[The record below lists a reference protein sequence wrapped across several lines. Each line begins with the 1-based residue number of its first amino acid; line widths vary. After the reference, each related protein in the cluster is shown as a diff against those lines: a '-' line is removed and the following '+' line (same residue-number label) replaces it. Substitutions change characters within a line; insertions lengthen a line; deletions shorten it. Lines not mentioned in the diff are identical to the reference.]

1 MPATAL
7 VTGPTAGLGL
17 SFARRLAADG
27 HDLVLVARDAGRL
40 AEVAAELR
48 TAYGRTVEVLPAD
61 LADRAQLQVVA
72 DRLADPSRPV
82 DLLVNNA
89 GFGLARRFVGHDLA
103 DEERLLDVLVRA
115 VLVLSHAA
123 APGMRERR
131 HGAIVNVSSVSGW
144 VAMGTYSA
152 AKAWCTAFSEGLA
165 IELAGSGV
173 TVTALCPGFV
183 HTQFHQRAE
192 INMTALPR
200 VAWLD
205 SDDVVHQCLA
215 DVRRGRVV
223 SVPSARYRAVVAVAR
238 HAPRS
243 VVRSISGAITQA
255 RASR

>member
-1 MPATAL
+1 
-7 VTGPTAGLGL
+7 
-17 SFARRLAADG
+17 
-27 HDLVLVARDAGRL
+27 
-40 AEVAAELR
+40 
-48 TAYGRTVEVLPAD
+48 
-61 LADRAQLQVVA
+61 
-72 DRLADPSRPV
+72 
-82 DLLVNNA
+82 
-89 GFGLARRFVGHDLA
+89 
-103 DEERLLDVLVRA
+103 VLVRA

-215 DVRRGRVV
+215 DVRRRAGGQR
-223 SVPSARYRAVVAVAR
+223 AERAVPRRRHCCAAR
-238 HAPRS
+238 PAL
-243 VVRSISGAITQA
+243 SGALGQRSDHA
-255 RASR
+255 GPRLR